1 MAENYGLRSG
11 ELSTILERIE
21 EHQDEITTRGM
32 NTSEPEVIRIS
43 KEEIWLSF
51 QGRELCL
58 PFEHFP
64 WFKDAA
70 AAAIKN
76 VHLIHQDHLHWPDL
90 DVDLSLESIEC
101 PYRFPLVAN

>member
-1 MAENYGLRSG
+1 MDLEAENFRQFLNASKNTRMKS
-11 ELSTILERIE
+11 
-21 EHQDEITTRGM
+21 QTRGM

-76 VHLIHQDHLHWPDL
+76 VHSIHQDHLHWPDL
-90 DVDLSLESIEC
+90 DVDLSLESIEG